1 VEHYRFS
8 WANGKSLEEISCIP
22 RHPSL
27 PSPRKIPPPRPFLM
41 RVILNLLQEASTVM
55 RKLGIL
61 FCGCVALIVV
71 SAFMFSNARTEAS
84 VSGAVDGEVAAMDN
98 AVDVVDQRI
107 IRDQRLFEVEI
118 LVDGRP
124 LNEYDG
130 RGKTYVEAIAGA
142 EYEVRVR
149 NPLPYRVAVA
159 LSVDGLNS
167 IDARHTS
174 AWNASKW
181 VIEPY
186 GTINISGWQM
196 SSERARRFYFTSERD
211 SYGAKLGQ
219 TANLGLVTA
228 VFFRERRPYPV
239 PVTPPPYPR
248 PLYEED
254 GRLNKEP
261 AADSSGEGARTK
273 SKAGSSSAS
282 TERQRA
288 PVAQPQSDDEYA
300 ATGIGRSVQND
311 VRWVN
316 MELDSQPA
324 GQVTIRYEYYAALVR
339 LGILPRRYERPDPLR
354 RREGARGFEDR
365 RFSPEP

>member
-1 VEHYRFS
+1 MKRTLVLLGCGGLVLFAVTAFIVSSAKTESAPSETFAGVEEGIAGQVDADVDRDFDRRF
-8 WANGKSLEEISCIP
+8 E
-22 RHPSL
+22 
-27 PSPRKIPPPRPFLM
+27 M
-41 RVILNLLQEASTVM
+41 Q
-55 RKLGIL
+55 
-61 FCGCVALIVV
+61 
-71 SAFMFSNARTEAS
+71 
-84 VSGAVDGEVAAMDN
+84 
-98 AVDVVDQRI
+98 
-107 IRDQRLFEVEI
+107 I
-118 LVDGRP
+118 LVNGRP
-124 LNEYDG
+124 LDEYDA
-130 RGKTYVEAIAGA
+130 RGKSYVEAIAGA
-142 EYEVRVR
+142 EYEVRIR

-196 SSERARRFYFTSERD
+196 SSERARQFYFTSERD

-219 TANLGLVTA
+219 TSNLGVISA
-228 VFFRERRPYPV
+228 VFFRELRPIRV
-239 PVTPPPYPR
+239 PITPPSPPR
-248 PLYEED
+248 PYEED
-254 GRLNKEP
+254 GRDDKRSESPSAGTSADTAGAESRSGSNSSETLKRGQAP
-261 AADSSGEGARTK
+261 AA
-273 SKAGSSSAS
+273 
-282 TERQRA
+282 Q
-288 PVAQPQSDDEYA
+288 PVPDDEYA

-316 MELDSQPA
+316 MDLDSRPA
-324 GQVTIRYEYYAALVR
+324 AEVMIRYEYYPALVR